1 MRNAAK
7 GRFGDIQSASPFV
20 CLKRPP
26 LKSEESVAILLRIMR
41 ASLHNNAV
49 DPIII
54 VGPRGAHNRGRG
66 AFRMPGTVQTRERA
80 RRRLAW
86 PLVFLMALLVTAGAW
101 AIWASRGVSPEEG
114 AEVRVR
120 VVLPDG
126 ASASKI
132 AAILKE
138 DGLIRSSVMFDAMA
152 RFSGKDSS
160 LKAGNMSSYRAKAL
174 PAF

>member
-1 MRNAAK
+1 
-7 GRFGDIQSASPFV
+7 
-20 CLKRPP
+20 
-26 LKSEESVAILLRIMR
+26 
-41 ASLHNNAV
+41 
-49 DPIII
+49 
-54 VGPRGAHNRGRG
+54 
-66 AFRMPGTVQTRERA
+66 MPGTVQTRERA

-132 AAILKE
+132 AAILREK
-138 DGLIRSSVMFDAMA
+138 GLIRSSVMFDAMA

-160 LKAGNMSSYRAKAL
+160 LKAGEYEFIQGESVASILDAIASGRVVTVRVTIPEGLTATFNYSMRHGCNA
-174 PAF
+174 